1 MIVSHPE
8 NKKNEESATLT
19 SLVQAAVT
27 TLTMQPSLM
36 QPMVAPPLTTG
47 DLVQNY
53 TITETIV
60 QGWLYKKGTGG
71 DWAGR
76 RWWKPRWVTLAV
88 STYSIWA

>member
-27 TLTMQPSLM
+27 TLTMQPSFIQSMAAL
-36 QPMVAPPLTTG
+36 PLTAG
-47 DLVQNY
+47 DQVRNY

-60 QGWLYKKGTGG
+60 QGWLYEKGTGEIGPVG
-71 DWAGR
+71 DDGSHVR
-76 RWWKPRWVTLAV
+76 
-88 STYSIWA
+88 